1 MSTFALGLS
10 PPDTA
15 VVSLLKIPDAAA
27 ATLLE
32 VAPGDLS
39 AVASSTGAEP
49 EKKAGP
55 LFLACGYAL
64 L

>member
-27 ATLLE
+27 AKLLE
-32 VAPGDLS
+32 AAPSD
-39 AVASSTGAEP
+39 SSGLAAPNVTKEA

-55 LFLACGYAL
+55 LFLACG
-64 L
+64 